1 MNIFPNSSAL
11 LIWVT
16 KYLIRV
22 MKEPN
27 KNKKYDN
34 ECEFL
39 FLLLKPN
46 FHYEIS
52 KKSTGLTMIHWSD
65 NIFQRKSI
73 LIKKKIPFHWVIE
86 ITIVGNLN

>member
-1 MNIFPNSSAL
+1 
-11 LIWVT
+11 
-16 KYLIRV
+16 

-52 KKSTGLTMIHWSD
+52 KKSTGLTMIH
-65 NIFQRKSI
+65 
-73 LIKKKIPFHWVIE
+73 
-86 ITIVGNLN
+86 